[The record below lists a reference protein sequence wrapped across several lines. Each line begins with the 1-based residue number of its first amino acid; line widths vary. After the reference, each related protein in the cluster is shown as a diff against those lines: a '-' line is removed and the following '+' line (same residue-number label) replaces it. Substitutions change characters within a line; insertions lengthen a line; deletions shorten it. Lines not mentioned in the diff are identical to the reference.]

1 VIFLLDM
8 NLPREL
14 GRLLQSQGHQFQHAR
29 DLGLTEAA
37 DNVILDAAKTQGQVV
52 LTHDLDFG
60 GLLAFSGDD
69 QPSVVIFRCRN
80 TLAQALFERM
90 IRHWE
95 ELEPALGRG
104 AIVLIEDAAV
114 RIRRLPIGGE

>member
-1 VIFLLDM
+1 M

-14 GRLLQSQGHQFQHAR
+14 GRLLQSRGHQFQHAR
-29 DLGLTEAA
+29 DMGLSEAA
-37 DNVILDAAKTQGQVV
+37 DRVILEAARTKGQVV

-60 GLLAFSGDD
+60 GLMAFSGDA

-80 TLAQALFERM
+80 NLAKALFERM
-90 IRHWE
+90 IRNWE
-95 ELEPALGRG
+95 ELEPALERG

-114 RIRRLPIGGE
+114 RIRRLPVGGE